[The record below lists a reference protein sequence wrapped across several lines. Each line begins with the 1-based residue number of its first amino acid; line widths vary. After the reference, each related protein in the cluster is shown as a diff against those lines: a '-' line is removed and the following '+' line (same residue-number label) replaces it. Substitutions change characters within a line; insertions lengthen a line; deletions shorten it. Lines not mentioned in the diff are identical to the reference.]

1 MNIRKTSMSTF
12 EKIILFLTII
22 FILVYIGLI
31 LYSVS
36 TDKKWNPQIQAVVFT
51 IEFIS
56 YSLITL
62 SVIYYITSYFRHV
75 TNTKIINNS
84 LFSENKNQNVLSY
97 IFSSLSE

>member
-1 MNIRKTSMSTF
+1 MNIRKTSMSNF
-12 EKIILFLTII
+12 ERIILFLTII

-36 TDKKWNPQIQAVVFT
+36 TNKKWNPQIQAVFFI
-51 IEFIS
+51 IEFTS
-56 YSLITL
+56 YFLITL
-62 SVIYYITSYFRHV
+62 SVIYYITSYFRNV